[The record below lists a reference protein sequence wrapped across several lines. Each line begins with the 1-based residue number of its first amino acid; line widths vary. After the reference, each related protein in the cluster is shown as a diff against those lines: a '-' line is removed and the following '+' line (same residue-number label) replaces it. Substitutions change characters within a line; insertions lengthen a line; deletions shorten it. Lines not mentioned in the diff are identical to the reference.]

1 MNNNRTNFNSGP
13 SHKINITSY
22 WLLGFVEG
30 DGSFSINKDKFRH
43 NFTLAQ
49 VFHQKPVL
57 TAIVLFLNNLM
68 SQDFMAQNGACVFLR
83 DAPAFQKSQARV
95 VLTIRNFNYIIEYLI
110 PFFSNLTF
118 FSKKGLDF
126 LDWVLVAKMKLA
138 KLHLTQEGK
147 ELILAICNR
156 INNNRLTT
164 NPNKL
169 NESDQLLLDQKT
181 DLNIKKLLDKTVT
194 VKQEVWVYDLGTL
207 VIGSPFP
214 TLAAA
219 LRAIKGTRQDRSIID
234 SGRLYQKKYT
244 FYSKRLP

>member
-1 MNNNRTNFNSGP
+1 
-13 SHKINITSY
+13 
-22 WLLGFVEG
+22 
-30 DGSFSINKDKFRH
+30 
-43 NFTLAQ
+43 
-49 VFHQKPVL
+49 
-57 TAIVLFLNNLM
+57 M
-68 SQDFMAQNGACVFLR
+68 SQDFIAQKCVR

-126 LDWVLVAKMKLA
+126 LDWVLVAKIKLA